1 MYIVFMRVR
10 MYVCMCPS
18 VQCPSCFVSNWFGLE
33 KPKIFLGRVVPAR
46 NAKTVTQLV
55 PKPCRAFIGPCL
67 PKPGLYI

>member
-33 KPKIFLGRVVPAR
+33 KPKIFWVVSCQPEMQ
-46 NAKTVTQLV
+46 KQ
-55 PKPCRAFIGPCL
+55 
-67 PKPGLYI
+67 